1 MTHPKVPDW
10 QAHWPRNQP
19 YIRTLRAFEDAEAL
33 FHNGDRDGCVE
44 AIGKILCDPTI
55 PSYFHLRSCILFITI
70 EDNWEDADFWRREA
84 ENVYKV
90 ILRREFQLKGKYA
103 PRWLMDIRDELDQ
116 WAEQRRQD
124 LMKSVFGGGEE
135 EDDFDYEIK
144 DEDGDED
151 DFDYEIKDE
160 DGDVDED
167 MKDDS
172 EEIHVKIEGFEQGD
186 RTEDM
191 EEDARNTQPPTTH
204 RSPTRGPRTST
215 AAGTPLTFPSRFLGF
230 GVRSTATSPAPSK
243 VVNTPTGSV
252 PRSNPFAVCGRG
264 ERKLWWCSKC
274 QCLHRVVE

>member
-1 MTHPKVPDW
+1 MVSVVSHISENRNTH
-10 QAHWPRNQP
+10 R
-19 YIRTLRAFEDAEAL
+19 LS
-33 FHNGDRDGCVE
+33 
-44 AIGKILCDPTI
+44 DPTI
-55 PSYFHLRSCILFITI
+55 PSYFHLRSCILFITT

-90 ILRREFQLKGKYA
+90 ILRRGFQLKGRYA
-103 PRWLMDIRDELDQ
+103 PRWLWDIRDELDQ

-124 LMKSVFGGGEE
+124 LVKSVFGGGEE

-151 DFDYEIKDE
+151 
-160 DGDVDED
+160 ED
-167 MKDDS
+167 MEDDS
-172 EEIHVKIEGFEQGD
+172 EEIDVKIEGFEQGD

-191 EEDARNTQPPTTH
+191 EEDPRNTQPPTTH
-204 RSPTRGPRTST
+204 RSPIRGPRTST
-215 AAGTPLTFPSRFLGF
+215 AAGRSLKFPSRFLGF

-243 VVNTPTGSV
+243 VVKTPKGSV
-252 PRSNPFAVCGRG
+252 SRSNPFAVCGRG